1 MDSAGNFYFS
11 KLYSVPIPGGF
22 TPISIAVHKGYFD
35 PNTARVIW
43 GPPTVPFAA
52 PPGTAGADKPHI
64 AVDPNTS
71 GATATVYL
79 AFTDF
84 NAGQVI
90 RIVRSVDGASTW
102 SAPIT
107 LSKPGVPLGAI
118 PRVGPIGEIYVAW
131 ERNWAQPSGQAIMIA
146 KATAWPSFS
155 SELVV
160 SNVTPLTRIPSFNPG
175 REPNEFPTM
184 GVDTRGRVYLAW
196 NDGRYGSGCPDP
208 GRASDR
214 IGAIL
219 LTYSPDGLSNWSSF
233 AVVNDDGFP
242 SATCTDHFYPWLSI
256 DPNDGVHLGWYD
268 NRLRA
273 PLRYDLTDTY
283 AATFNI
289 VGGVSP
295 NIRLTSCTFST
306 NVQSTC
312 QLVFGDYNGG
322 YATIDRFHYA
332 WGDGRNGDPDAFS
345 GGLPLR

>member
-1 MDSAGNFYFS
+1 LPNAIINNRAYQQPGDGQSELTLAAFGNIVVAGFNDCTGFANPDLRNGAVGWAFSTDGAQTWRDLGSEGRLQKVMSTDWGSYADPSLAVDSAGNFYFS

-184 GVDTRGRVYLAW
+184 GVDTRGRVYIAW

-242 SATCTDHFYPWLSI
+242 SANVYRSLLS
-256 DPNDGVHLGWYD
+256 VAEH
-268 NRLRA
+268 R
-273 PLRYDLTDTY
+273 
-283 AATFNI
+283 
-289 VGGVSP
+289 SK
-295 NIRLTSCTFST
+295 
-306 NVQSTC
+306 
-312 QLVFGDYNGG
+312 
-322 YATIDRFHYA
+322 
-332 WGDGRNGDPDAFS
+332 
-345 GGLPLR
+345 